1 MDGGVVSS
9 VCDGAPCPCH
19 DAIALPL
26 LSPLVCLK
34 KRKEKKQ
41 LAALVVK
48 ILFLLSREY

>member
-1 MDGGVVSS
+1 
-9 VCDGAPCPCH
+9 
-19 DAIALPL
+19 
-26 LSPLVCLK
+26 LK